1 MGIKIQQVVLNKLKN
16 SRKDSLSKK
25 VDLSLVDDINYEF
38 QYLQEEVSRLS
49 YTVEEYF
56 EEEFDKWYEAQSNL
70 RSIYFQNSEAYI
82 SQADVAGDKELLYK
96 IYELA
101 ADLGVPVTNVYP
113 NWSEHIDLIDSL
125 MDLDKRF
132 DDQKGELSS
141 NGLS

>member
-1 MGIKIQQVVLNKLKN
+1 MAIKFNQVILDKLHKNKTA
-16 SRKDSLSKK
+16 LSKK
-25 VDLSLVDDINYEF
+25 VDLSLVDDINYKFED
-38 QYLQEEVSRLS
+38 LEEEVSRLS

-70 RSIYFQNSEAYI
+70 RSIYFQNSEAYVG
-82 SQADVAGDKELLYK
+82 QADVAGDKELLYE

-113 NWSEHIDLIDSL
+113 NWSEHMDLIDSL

>member
-113 NWSEHIDLIDSL
+113 DWQEH
-125 MDLDKRF
+125 LDQLDYLEYVEGRFEEQKR
-132 DDQKGELSS
+132 ELE
-141 NGLS
+141 NLGF